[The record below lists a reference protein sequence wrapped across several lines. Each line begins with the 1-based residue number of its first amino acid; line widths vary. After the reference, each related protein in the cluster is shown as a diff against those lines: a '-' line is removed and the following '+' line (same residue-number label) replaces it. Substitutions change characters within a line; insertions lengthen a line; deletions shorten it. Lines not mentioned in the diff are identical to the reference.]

1 MFLPIFKKYY
11 LTYIEVSK
19 INKIWINYSKIKLVC
34 ESMLLLLV
42 PHGTTPTYQ
51 RINQASCIF
60 HTYRSHFLIGV
71 S

>member
-34 ESMLLLLV
+34 KSILLPLRLIKKLTKL
-42 PHGTTPTYQ
+42 HD
-51 RINQASCIF
+51 IF
-60 HTYRSHFLIGV
+60 YTYRSHVLIGV
-71 S
+71 G